1 MKRGE
6 KRLWQRIDRG
16 VRDYDRAVDEAVLR
30 ALWRRIDALPAEDR
44 FTTTRGDD
52 LARLLQRTRVHD
64 PAFVREMFDA
74 GGSDDTAERVLA
86 SSDPMLALAR
96 ELTDAIEALEAEERR
111 REGIRLEIGPLY
123 FEMVKAV
130 RTGPV
135 YPDANGTLR
144 FSYATVQG
152 YQPRDGMVATPQT
165 TLAGQVAKHTGED
178 PFDLPDAVLAAASKA
193 PTTYWSDPGLGDV
206 PVCFLSNADTTGGNS
221 GSAVIDGRGRW
232 VGLNFDRVW
241 ENIAGD
247 FGYNPAR
254 SRNIIVDLRYLL
266 WTLDEIADAGELLEE
281 LGMTALREAGPRTRP
296 AVATATPPPG
306 ELPNTVDPPAADVV
320 AERGGC
326 GCGLGGA
333 PTSGGWLAL
342 GLLGVAAWRP
352 RGRST
357 REC

>member
-1 MKRGE
+1 
-6 KRLWQRIDRG
+6 
-16 VRDYDRAVDEAVLR
+16 
-30 ALWRRIDALPAEDR
+30 
-44 FTTTRGDD
+44 
-52 LARLLQRTRVHD
+52 
-64 PAFVREMFDA
+64 
-74 GGSDDTAERVLA
+74 
-86 SSDPMLALAR
+86 
-96 ELTDAIEALEAEERR
+96 
-111 REGIRLEIGPLY
+111 
-123 FEMVKAV
+123 
-130 RTGPV
+130 
-135 YPDANGTLR
+135 
-144 FSYATVQG
+144 
-152 YQPRDGMVATPQT
+152 
-165 TLAGQVAKHTGED
+165 
-178 PFDLPDAVLAAASKA
+178 LAAASKA

-352 RGRST
+352 RGR
-357 REC
+357 